1 MGVTFAWGNRRCS
14 RAGLWGAWRWS
25 AREGE
30 GQWERGSPRSG
41 APGEGGVSRARG
53 GGLEGSRS
61 PLGLCQKGKG
71 EGEVVGRRQCPIL
84 GLWAGGGGPLMWS
97 HRQDRSSYLH
107 QFFSVQLGGLVRLS
121 PGRDGFEVGRDSCLL
136 GKSPQLVGA
145 QPVSKPPLLEALH
158 CFPAT
163 SFLLPGPTALGSFS
177 GTVLVSVWLSHA
189 GEDALLGVRSW
200 AVFSRASWGTGRV
213 PRARLRK
220 RGWSEWKVGFG
231 RTLASGLTGPGGW
244 QTDSR
249 GFCRS

>member
-1 MGVTFAWGNRRCS
+1 M
-14 RAGLWGAWRWS
+14 
-25 AREGE
+25 
-30 GQWERGSPRSG
+30 
-41 APGEGGVSRARG
+41 
-53 GGLEGSRS
+53 
-61 PLGLCQKGKG
+61 
-71 EGEVVGRRQCPIL
+71 GRRQCPIL

-200 AVFSRASWGTGRV
+200 AAFSRASWGTGRV